1 MDFPAAHLSLPME
14 AVPLSAP
21 RHNVASYAT
30 RLPLSPHCNPFF
42 ARNDSLGD
50 FHHSPSVSLASFA
63 GRVSESRGPPI
74 APAGSENGLAS
85 HPPYPR
91 KAGYV
96 CTQRYGPAGPMHRI
110 AGSQSASYTCR
121 KYHVGS
127 TSAHKNRSPRK
138 QGRNNHAIGKRP
150 ESASARRALPPST
163 HPKLGVSSRHQ
174 RFHRCALQRIFRPS
188 LGNGRSD

>member
-1 MDFPAAHLSLPME
+1 MLPDCHLVRTAILFLPQE
-14 AVPLSAP
+14 
-21 RHNVASYAT
+21 
-30 RLPLSPHCNPFF
+30 
-42 ARNDSLGD
+42 DSLGD
-50 FHHSPSVSLASFA
+50 FHHSPSASLASFA
-63 GRVSESRGPPI
+63 DRVSESDRSQSPWPGP
-74 APAGSENGLAS
+74 LAALIP
-85 HPPYPR
+85 HPPAPR

-96 CTQRYGPAGPMHRI
+96 CTQRYGPKEPMHRI
-110 AGSQSASYTCR
+110 AGSQSASYTGR

-127 TSAHKNRSPRK
+127 TSVHKSRSPRK

-150 ESASARRALPPST
+150 ESASTRGALPPST

>member
-30 RLPLSPHCNPFF
+30 RLPLSPHCNPFL

-85 HPPYPR
+85 YPPHPR

-96 CTQRYGPAGPMHRI
+96 CTQRYGPRRPMHRI
-110 AGSQSASYTCR
+110 AGSSSVSYTARNTTMGVRLCTR
-121 KYHVGS
+121 TGLHGNRVGI
-127 TSAHKNRSPRK
+127 TMPL
-138 QGRNNHAIGKRP
+138 
-150 ESASARRALPPST
+150 ESALSPQARAARFPPAPT
-163 HPKLGVSSRHQ
+163 QNWAYQAGTRGFTDVPFRGFLG
-174 RFHRCALQRIFRPS
+174 PP
-188 LGNGRSD
+188 

>member
-74 APAGSENGLAS
+74 APAGSECGLAS
-85 HPPYPR
+85 HSPYPR
-91 KAGYV
+91 KAGYI
-96 CTQRYGPAGPMHRI
+96 CTQRYGPRRPMHRI
-110 AGSQSASYTCR
+110 AGSSSVSYTTR
-121 KYHVGS
+121 KYHDGS
-127 TSAHKNRSPRK
+127 TTMHKNRSPRK
-138 QGRNNHAIGKRP
+138 QGRDNHAIGKRP

-174 RFHRCALQRIFRPS
+174 RFHRYALQRIFRPS
-188 LGNGRSD
+188 LGDRGSD